1 MPLNAL
7 CINSIIN
14 IRCTRCC
21 IFKPSCFMLLLSYS
35 YFIAVP
41 HWIAS
46 LMRHIGTINQ
56 YFRNSSHVLLL
67 MLHVCNQGLTK
78 KFLNNCQAKNLIWL
92 TIMYLV
98 FYISNWYYD
107 RKTLIYTP
115 SNPKMDNLA
124 LQNILWKRYLVTNC
138 FKLSRNAKLNEN
150 KNFFSDKWE
159 IER

>member
-1 MPLNAL
+1 MNREINYRLVPLNAL

-21 IFKPSCFMLLLSYS
+21 IFKPSWFMLLLSYS

-98 FYISNWYYD
+98 FYTQASLIPNNIFLSQNGQSSYAEYFM
-107 RKTLIYTP
+107 KTTIGY
-115 SNPKMDNLA
+115 K
-124 LQNILWKRYLVTNC
+124 
-138 FKLSRNAKLNEN
+138 
-150 KNFFSDKWE
+150 FF
-159 IER
+159 

>member
-1 MPLNAL
+1 MY
-7 CINSIIN
+7 
-14 IRCTRCC
+14 T
-21 IFKPSCFMLLLSYS
+21 MLYLQAVLVYAFLSYS

-98 FYISNWYYD
+98 FD
-107 RKTLIYTP
+107 KLIF

>member
-1 MPLNAL
+1 MVVFTCLYRYITKKYYVHIWNVNREINYRLVPLNAL

-21 IFKPSCFMLLLSYS
+21 IFKPSWFMLLLSYS
-35 YFIAVP
+35 CFIAAP

-56 YFRNSSHVLLL
+56 YFRVSSHVLLL

-78 KFLNNCQAKNLIWL
+78 NFLNNCQVKNLIWL

-98 FYISNWYYD
+98 FYTQVP
-107 RKTLIYTP
+107 R
-115 SNPKMDNLA
+115 
-124 LQNILWKRYLVTNC
+124 
-138 FKLSRNAKLNEN
+138 
-150 KNFFSDKWE
+150 
-159 IER
+159 